1 MTANRIFPAML
12 LTAFLVISIPA
23 GLYFRKPAAPV
34 ISPSEAELAK
44 FTSQPAD
51 MSSPPP
57 PPLIFSGL
65 ASPLTVPPAQPDVR
79 SSEKTAR
86 TTTALPLTTKKMQ
99 PIPPRSLGSLP
110 VVSMISYDS
119 ETRTAI
125 VDNRVVTEGSEL
137 GGGVIVKIEENRVLM
152 RKAGKN
158 LWLTIQ

>member
-12 LTAFLVISIPA
+12 LTAFLVFSIPA

-79 SSEKTAR
+79 SSEKTA
-86 TTTALPLTTKKMQ
+86 TALPLSSKKA
-99 PIPPRSLGSLP
+99 PPTPPRSLGSLP

-137 GGGVIVKIEENRVLM
+137 GGGIIVKIEENRVLM